1 MAQWIT
7 TGSGCFGYF
16 QADQGRT
23 LEILSVPLVT
33 SQGADCFRT
42 KVSQL
47 KVQCITFSCF
57 GGRGGLELTDW
68 LETDFSFSRTLYQSL
83 FFLSLAPSNEERS

>member
-1 MAQWIT
+1 MFWVFSGQSGKNPRDFISAVGDIT
-7 TGSGCFGYF
+7 RGRLFQDTHFG
-16 QADQGRT
+16 
-23 LEILSVPLVT
+23 
-33 SQGADCFRT
+33 

-47 KVQCITFSCF
+47 KVQWMTFSCF
-57 GGRGGLELTDW
+57 GGVLELTDW

>member
-1 MAQWIT
+1 MFQDT
-7 TGSGCFGYF
+7 HFG
-16 QADQGRT
+16 
-23 LEILSVPLVT
+23 
-33 SQGADCFRT
+33 

-47 KVQCITFSCF
+47 KVQWMTFSCF
-57 GGRGGLELTDW
+57 GGGGRGGLELTDW